1 MDYLKIAKEAAYK
14 AGEIQL
20 KNLNKIKS
28 VSFKKT
34 KGKNNILTEIDTKCE
49 EVILSIIKDSFPTH
63 DVLAE
68 ESGKNLENNSDYI
81 WLIDPLDGT
90 MNYSHSYPYFS
101 VSIALEFSGEVICGL
116 VYDPVHN
123 EMFSAAKGK
132 GAELNGAEIKVSGV
146 EYLEYS
152 LVVSGTFH
160 HPEEEIMDKFIEI
173 LKNLTL
179 RAQGVRRDGSAA
191 LDLCNVAC
199 GRYES
204 FWEFG
209 LNAWDMAA
217 GTLIL
222 EEAGGKVTDLK
233 GGKFSN
239 YNHQLVA
246 SNGLIHNEMLELLK
260 DYF

>member
-1 MDYLKIAKEAAYK
+1 MDYLETAKKAAEK

-20 KNLNKIKS
+20 RNLNKIKNI
-28 VSFKKT
+28 SFKDT
-34 KGKNNILTEIDTKCE
+34 KGKNNILTEIDTECE
-49 EVILSIIKDSFPTH
+49 EVILSIIKGKFSTH

-68 ESGKNLENNSDYI
+68 ESGKNLSNSSDFI

-101 VSIALEFSGEVICGL
+101 VSIALEYKGEVICGL
-116 VYDPVHN
+116 VYDPFKN
-123 EMFSAAKGK
+123 EMFSAEKGK
-132 GAELNGAEIKVSGV
+132 GAYLNDTKINVSV
-146 EYLEYS
+146 VDLLEYS

-160 HPEEEIMDKFIEI
+160 HPDEKIMDKFLDI
-173 LKNLTL
+173 LKQLSL
-179 RAQGVRRDGSAA
+179 KAQGVRRDGSAA
-191 LDLCNVAC
+191 LDLCYVAC

-217 GTLIL
+217 GSLIL

-239 YNHQLVA
+239 YDGQLVA
-246 SNGLIHNEMLELLK
+246 SNGLIHNEMLELLAP
-260 DYF
+260 YF